1 MQPAL
6 DATEIR
12 FQQALLHGAS
22 ATRRTALSRSA
33 SSLPP
38 RGRLA
43 PAGFDRWRNAARP
56 SSTA

>member
-22 ATRRTALSRSA
+22 ATRRTALSRL
-33 SSLPP
+33 SS
-38 RGRLA
+38 
-43 PAGFDRWRNAARP
+43 DIQN
-56 SSTA
+56 